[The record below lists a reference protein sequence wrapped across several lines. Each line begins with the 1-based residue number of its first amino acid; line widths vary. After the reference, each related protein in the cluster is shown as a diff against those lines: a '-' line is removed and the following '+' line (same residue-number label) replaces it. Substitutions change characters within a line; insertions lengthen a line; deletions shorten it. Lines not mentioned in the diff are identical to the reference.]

1 MLAPSPRS
9 PDLEY
14 RDAYGFQM
22 FDCTRLR
29 ASLSPSSC
37 ADNWTNRKC
46 LACAD
51 CAIGAIHSGRAVQA
65 PPPFYIAPA
74 KTCVRCGTQT
84 LRNLV
89 LGVLCIG
96 CYNRQRECLAGV
108 NRKGDYPRVIAE
120 TLHIAYVLLTGEGL
134 MTQFHPT
141 HTPHSHALPHLEQIG
156 RSQYWLEVVVTGD
169 TELRA
174 FVERRLPGAEI
185 VDWEL
190 MESFAARRDGTI

>member
-14 RDAYGFQM
+14 RDAYGFLM

-51 CAIGAIHSGRAVQA
+51 CPTGAIHSGRAVQA

-74 KTCVRCGTQT
+74 KVCVRCGESSIRIISQAY
-84 LRNLV
+84 
-89 LGVLCIG
+89 CPS
-96 CYNRQRECLAGV
+96 CWNRTREVQKGV

-120 TLHIAYVLLTGEGL
+120 TLHIAHVLLTGEGL

-141 HTPHSHALPHLEQIG
+141 HTPHSHALPRLEQIG
-156 RSQYWLEVVVTGD
+156 RSQYWLEVVVAGE